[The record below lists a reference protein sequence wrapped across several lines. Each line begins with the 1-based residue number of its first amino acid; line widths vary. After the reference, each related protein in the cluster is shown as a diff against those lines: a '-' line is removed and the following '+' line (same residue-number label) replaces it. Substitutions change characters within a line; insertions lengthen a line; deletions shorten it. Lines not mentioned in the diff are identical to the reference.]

1 MKRIIAVVFALALAC
16 GSMALVA
23 GCGGGGGGGSVDYT
37 GTWVCSAVDDGT
49 TVTSIDELEALG
61 ITGDQ
66 FMTLELRADGT
77 VDMTV
82 FGTSAFADS
91 GITVNWEATDSGV
104 TLSGQGVSFDLPYDS
119 GSGELA
125 MEYEGQKVLMKKK

>member
-23 GCGGGGGGGSVDYT
+23 GCGGGGGGQTDYS

-49 TVTSIDELEALG
+49 TVTSISELEALG

-66 FMTLELRADGT
+66 FMTLELKADGT
-77 VDMTV
+77 ADMTI

-91 GITVNWEATDSGV
+91 GIEVKWEGTSSGV
-104 TLSGQGVSFDLPYDS
+104 TLSGQGVTYELPYDS
-119 GSGELA
+119 GSQELA
-125 MEYEGQKVLMKKK
+125 MEYEGQRVLLKKK